1 MTTLTPILLRSSSPP
16 FPLGSTLTI
25 LRSSQLTKVG
35 LQRTS
40 LLHTSSSNTQQ
51 NGSSSSSVTNVKK
64 PVTTGMPPS
73 STVKVE
79 RIPENVLRDTHEPG
93 WAMHHATYTNEDLDS
108 VKVVHRKLTGFGDR
122 VAAFMVSFMRY
133 FFDVATRYPKHRERF
148 PRVKGSD
155 KTIVKVG
162 LPKYEEQAANSVQKL
177 ASTKDQLPE
186 EMELGEMRKRHL
198 CFGPD
203 DWLIRIVFLE
213 SVAGV
218 PGMVAAVLRHLHS
231 LRLLRRDGGWIN
243 TMLAD
248 AANERQH
255 LLVALKM
262 YEPGWFMRSFLLIT
276 QGVFW
281 NFFFVFYLIAP
292 RVAHRF
298 VGVLEEEAVLT

>member
-1 MTTLTPILLRSSSPP
+1 MTTITPILLRSSGSS
-16 FPLGSTLTI
+16 FPLSSTLSI
-25 LRSSQLTKVG
+25 LRSSQLSKVG
-35 LQRTS
+35 LHS
-40 LLHTSSSNTQQ
+40 LHTSSFLSQQ
-51 NGSSSSSVTNVKK
+51 DNAQVKK
-64 PVTTGMPPS
+64 PVTTGLPPS
-73 STVKVE
+73 STIKIE
-79 RIPENVLRDTHEPG
+79 KISENVLRDTHEPG
-93 WAMHHATYTNEDLDS
+93 WAMHHARYTNEELDS
-108 VKVVHRKLTGFGDR
+108 VKVVHRKLTGFGDK
-122 VAAFMVSFMRY
+122 VAAFMVNFMRY
-133 FFDVATRYPKHRERF
+133 FFDLATRYPKHLKRF

-155 KTIVKVG
+155 QTIVKVG
-162 LPKYEEQAANSVQKL
+162 LPKYEEQAANAVQNKTP
-177 ASTKDQLPE
+177 SKDQLPE

-203 DWLIRIVFLE
+203 GWLTRIVFLE

-255 LLVALKM
+255 LLVALKL
-262 YEPGWFMRSFLLIT
+262 YEPGWFMRTMLLFT
-276 QGVFW
+276 QGIFW